1 MGGGSEVPQ
10 ITDCLTPQTRAGD
23 GAIARE
29 CAGVRRCAV
38 RFIVIKGNESLV
50 SKMTVDDRAASEK
63 RNKKKSAENHKA
75 GCKVERSAW
84 NLVFRG
90 GRYIRKGMGGSNG
103 GLDEP

>member
-1 MGGGSEVPQ
+1 MIVTVRFFWPGSK
-10 ITDCLTPQTRAGD
+10 ITDCLTPQTRAG
-23 GAIARE
+23 GGARE

-84 NLVFRG
+84 NLVFSRG
-90 GRYIRKGMGGSNG
+90 QVYTERNG
-103 GLDEP
+103 GKQRRP